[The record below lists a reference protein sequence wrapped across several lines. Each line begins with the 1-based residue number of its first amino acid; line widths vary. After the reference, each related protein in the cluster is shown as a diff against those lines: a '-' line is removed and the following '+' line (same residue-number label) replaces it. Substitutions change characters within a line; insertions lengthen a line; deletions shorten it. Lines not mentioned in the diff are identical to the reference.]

1 MSRSSKAVTPDAVT
15 TMMRGDSLPPA
26 PSVSGSSF
34 ARRWFRDALAMDDM
48 DAVDAPG
55 SVGAL
60 GALGAL
66 RPQ

>member
-1 MSRSSKAVTPDAVT
+1 
-15 TMMRGDSLPPA
+15 MMRGASLPPA
-26 PSVSGSSF
+26 PPVSGSSF

-55 SVGAL
+55 SALGAL
-60 GALGAL
+60 GTLGAL